1 MTLNNFLLMRHELLL
16 VLAIVI
22 ILVTEIF
29 SSRNNI
35 NSLISFY
42 IGVFVVVTAI
52 GFIPMQEG
60 QLFGGMFLT
69 SPLHS
74 LMKSILSIGTLIVL
88 LLSFPWL
95 QREQNQDKISEYFI
109 ILLATLAGMFFMIS
123 AGDFLMLYLGMELAS
138 IPLALLAAFD
148 KMKTKSAEAGIK
160 YIMISALSSGIL
172 LMGICYIYG
181 TTGSIYFED
190 MANKLTTNNLSMLG
204 FIFVITG
211 LGFKISLVPFHL
223 WTADVYEGA
232 PTGVTAYLSVISKGS
247 AAFVLTILL
256 YKVFGN
262 INGEWQLILY
272 FLAVLTMTIGNLF
285 ALRQINIKRFL
296 AFSSIAQ
303 AGFILLG
310 IMGASSQGMASV
322 VYFMLIYIFTNLAA
336 FGIVEAVFNATGKE
350 NIDDYKGLYKTNPK
364 LSLLMMLTMFSLA
377 GIPPVAGFFGKFFLF
392 TSAASKGYYILV
404 LIAVL
409 NATISLF
416 YYLKVVKAMFI
427 DKAETPLPYFKSTT
441 ALRLGLILCL
451 AGIVLVGF
459 LSVIYE
465 SILSISFGI

>member
-1 MTLNNFLLMRHELLL
+1 MMKNILN
-16 VLAIVI
+16 V
-22 ILVTEIF
+22 
-29 SSRNNI
+29 
-35 NSLISFY
+35 
-42 IGVFVVVTAI
+42 
-52 GFIPMQEG
+52 
-60 QLFGGMFLT
+60 
-69 SPLHS
+69 
-74 LMKSILSIGTLIVL
+74 GTLIVL
-88 LLSFPWL
+88 LLSAPWL
-95 QREQNQDKISEYFI
+95 QREENHNKINEYFA
-109 ILLATLAGMFFMIS
+109 ILLATLSGMYFMIS

-160 YIMISALSSGIL
+160 YILISALSSGIL

-190 MANKLTTNNLSMLG
+190 MMNKLPTNSLSVLG
-204 FIFVITG
+204 FIFVVTG
-211 LGFKISLVPFHL
+211 MGFKISLVPFHL

-247 AAFVLTILL
+247 AVFVFTMLL

-262 INGEWQLILY
+262 ISVQWQLILY
-272 FLAVLTMTIGNLF
+272 FLAVITMTIGNLF
-285 ALRQINIKRFL
+285 ALRQQNMKRFL

-310 IMGASSQGMASV
+310 IMGVSDKGMASV
-322 VYFMLIYIFTNLAA
+322 VYFMMIYIFTNLGA
-336 FGIVEAVFNATGKE
+336 FGIIEAIFNASGKE
-350 NIDDYKGLYKTNPK
+350 NMDDYKGLYHTNPR
-364 LSLLMMLTMFSLA
+364 LCLLMMLSMFSLA

-392 TSAASKGYYILV
+392 TSAASQGYYILV

-427 DKAETPLPYFKSTT
+427 DKSENPIPYFKSTT
-441 ALRLGLILCL
+441 ALRLGLVLCL
-451 AGIVLVGF
+451 TGIVVIGF
-459 LSVIYE
+459 LSIFYE
-465 SILSISFGI
+465 SILSYSFGL